1 VRRLRGALLRR
12 RCGEWLLC
20 VDEVVAVKAQ
30 RVDEQNRAVASGL
43 SRRSVEPSVEEV
55 DALVEATR
63 RQRTRRYDE
72 LTEMEQKIFVS
83 VEREGMTP
91 SELADF
97 PDFPKASTIR
107 THLQRARAKRGN
119 QS

>member
-1 VRRLRGALLRR
+1 M
-12 RCGEWLLC
+12 
-20 VDEVVAVKAQ
+20 
-30 RVDEQNRAVASGL
+30 
-43 SRRSVEPSVEEV
+43 EPTVEEV

-72 LTEMEQKIFVS
+72 LTEMEQKVYVS

-97 PDFPKASTIR
+97 PDFPSASTIR
-107 THLQRARAKRGN
+107 THLQRARRKRRT